1 MNFNIIFLPFTVI
14 FREVLSC
21 DSMSAVGVDIIK
33 FLELTSK
40 LKTVKCKKKCVVE
53 KTKAQG
59 VILWVL
65 TPTNKFG

>member
-1 MNFNIIFLPFTVI
+1 MI

-21 DSMSAVGVDIIK
+21 DSMSAVGVDIIE

-40 LKTVKCKKKCVVE
+40 LKTVKCKKCVVE

-59 VILWVL
+59 VIL
-65 TPTNKFG
+65 

>member
-14 FREVLSC
+14 FIEVLSC
-21 DSMSAVGVDIIK
+21 DPISAVGVDIIE

-40 LKTVKCKKKCVVE
+40 LKIVNCKKCVVE
-53 KTKAQG
+53 KTKAQS

-65 TPTNKFG
+65 TPTYKLG

>member
-21 DSMSAVGVDIIK
+21 DSMSAVGVDIIE

-40 LKTVKCKKKCVVE
+40 LKTVKCKKGVVE
-53 KTKAQG
+53 KTKAQS

-65 TPTNKFG
+65 TPSYKFG

>member
-14 FREVLSC
+14 FTEVLSC
-21 DSMSAVGVDIIK
+21 DPISAVGVDIE

-40 LKTVKCKKKCVVE
+40 LKIVNCKKCVVE
-53 KTKAQG
+53 KTKAQS

-65 TPTNKFG
+65 TPTYKLG